1 MQQSVTAS
9 FRQTGCWCRTLRRL
23 KAAAEHG
30 QRPAMA
36 ERFCGKDHAG
46 VYSSGTARAAPV
58 STDYAARR
66 VPSDLNEPIP
76 ADYLSAS
83 GPRRGQLCRAQNIPI
98 WSSRSGRYPG
108 QPERRWW
115 GSSGVPA

>member
-1 MQQSVTAS
+1 MQKSVTAS

-36 ERFCGKDHAG
+36 GRFCGKDHAG
-46 VYSSGTARAAPV
+46 VYSSGTARAAPI

-66 VPSDLNEPIP
+66 VPSDLNEPI
-76 ADYLSAS
+76 ADYE
-83 GPRRGQLCRAQNIPI
+83 RGAESLECC
-98 WSSRSGRYPG
+98 S
-108 QPERRWW
+108 
-115 GSSGVPA
+115 

>member
-1 MQQSVTAS
+1 MCVRSAAGRRQMQKSVTAS

-46 VYSSGTARAAPV
+46 VYSSGTARAAPI

-66 VPSDLNEPIP
+66 VPSDLNEPI
-76 ADYLSAS
+76 ADYE
-83 GPRRGQLCRAQNIPI
+83 RGAESLECC
-98 WSSRSGRYPG
+98 S
-108 QPERRWW
+108 
-115 GSSGVPA
+115 

>member
-1 MQQSVTAS
+1 MQKSVTAS

-46 VYSSGTARAAPV
+46 VYSSGTARAAPIT
-58 STDYAARR
+58 TDYAARR
-66 VPSDLNEPIP
+66 VPSDLNEPIDAP
-76 ADYLSAS
+76 MSVNGSDDVLVFEFPGAREMFLWLGLLGADKT
-83 GPRRGQLCRAQNIPI
+83 GKGH
-98 WSSRSGRYPG
+98 SR
-108 QPERRWW
+108 
-115 GSSGVPA
+115 